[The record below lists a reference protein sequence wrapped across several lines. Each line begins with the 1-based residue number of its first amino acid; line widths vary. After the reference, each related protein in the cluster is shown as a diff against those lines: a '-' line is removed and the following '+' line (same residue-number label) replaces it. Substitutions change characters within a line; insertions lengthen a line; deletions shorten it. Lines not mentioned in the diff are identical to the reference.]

1 MTDSTFDDSTL
12 NNNWLEQALTQS
24 LTKPLT
30 HLVNIGQPLDFNG
43 YVKAGGYMG
52 ATKAL
57 KEFSP
62 KEVLTIVSD
71 SGLKGRGGAGFP
83 TGMKWSCVPALQDQ
97 KPAESSPFNHENSY
111 LICNADEMEPGTFK
125 DRYLLEGVPHQ
136 LIEAMIIASYTISAN
151 KAYIFLRGE
160 YFLAAQRLQQAI
172 DQAYEN
178 NWLGEHI
185 QGTDYQLDLYLH
197 TSAGRYIC
205 GEETALIN
213 ALEGKRA
220 NPRAKPPF
228 PQVSGLF
235 GKPTVVNN
243 VETLSNLP
251 HILKHGSEWFKNLS
265 PNSDPGTKL
274 YAACGQ
280 VKNPGVWEL
289 PMGVTIREL
298 LYDYAGGMKD
308 GVKLKGLLPG
318 GASTDFL
325 TEQHLDTPMDFDSIG
340 KAGSRLGTG
349 GLIVLGDKHCPVA
362 MVLNLLRFF
371 AQESCGW
378 CTPCRDGTPWAV
390 EILTRIEQGKGCNED
405 LAQLNE
411 LCDFMWLGKTHCAL
425 APGAVEP
432 LKSAMRYFEEDFK
445 QHIEQGCCPYVEGIS
460 EQKITEPNGLNK
472 EREASHGE

>member
-1 MTDSTFDDSTL
+1 MTEPIDLHWFD
-12 NNNWLEQALTQS
+12 NALTQALS
-24 LTKPLT
+24 KPLT
-30 HLVNIGQPLDFNG
+30 HLINLKHPLDFNG
-43 YVKAGGYMG
+43 YVKAGGYVG

-57 KEFSP
+57 NELSP
-62 KEVLTIVSD
+62 KDVLKLVSD

-83 TGMKWSCVPALQDQ
+83 TGMKWSCVPALQNNKISNNSDACDGNQ
-97 KPAESSPFNHENSY
+97 KQIIENQENSY

-160 YFLAAQRLQQAI
+160 YFLAAERLQRAI

-178 NWLGEHI
+178 NWLGKNI
-185 QGTDYQLDLYLH
+185 QGTNYELDLYLH

-251 HILKHGSEWFKNLS
+251 HILKHGSQWFKDLS

-280 VKNPGVWEL
+280 VKKPGVWEL
-289 PMGVTIREL
+289 PMGVSIRTL
-298 LYDYAGGMKD
+298 LYDYAGGMKE
-308 GVKLKGLLPG
+308 GTNLKGLLPG

-349 GLIVLGDKHCPVA
+349 GLIVLGDKSCPVA

-390 EILTRIEQGKGCNED
+390 EILTRIEQGKGTYED
-405 LAQLNE
+405 LTQLDE

-432 LKSAMRYFEEDFK
+432 MKSALRYFKDDFV
-445 QHIEQGCCPYVEGIS
+445 QHIEQGSCPYVS
-460 EQKITEPNGLNK
+460 DTS
-472 EREASHGE
+472 EASDLSIHKEISDDD